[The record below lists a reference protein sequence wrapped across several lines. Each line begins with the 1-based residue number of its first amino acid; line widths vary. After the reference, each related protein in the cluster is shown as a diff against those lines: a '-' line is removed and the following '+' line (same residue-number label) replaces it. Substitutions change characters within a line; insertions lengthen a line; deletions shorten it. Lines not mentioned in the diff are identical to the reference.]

1 MPAKKVS
8 RSAQVPLIVEPHP
21 DDYDGYPFITLIKY
35 RDHHTLNI
43 VDNADDKTIKT
54 YVLDMCGPESIDEES
69 VISIAAEWYENSRS
83 KYPISFEFSKRGI
96 SDAMSRIL
104 RSYNIDFVTRVIG
117 PLPSFEMKSI
127 RATKC
132 RRRKQVPAGVA
143 VNRKVI
149 SLN

>member
-1 MPAKKVS
+1 MAAKKLS
-8 RSAQVPLIVEPHP
+8 RSTQVPLIVEPHP
-21 DDYDGYPFITLIKY
+21 EDYDGYPFITLIKY

-43 VDNADDKTIKT
+43 VDNSDDKTIKS
-54 YVLDMCGPESIDEES
+54 YVLDMCGPEEVDEES
-69 VISIAAEWYENSRS
+69 VISIAAEWHETSKA

-96 SDAMSRIL
+96 SETMSKIL

-117 PLPSFEMKSI
+117 PLPSFEMKAI
-127 RATKC
+127 KATKC

-149 SLN
+149 SLT